1 MKHSSI
7 FFLLLMCGITA
18 CRDGDSESDAYGN
31 FEADV
36 TTISSE
42 GSGTLLAF
50 RVREG
55 RRLAGGEIAAVV
67 DTTQLV
73 LERSELQ
80 ARRRAA
86 QSRVDN
92 VLAQLDVMA
101 ERRQIALR
109 ERTRFENLFE
119 NDAAPRSQLDDVEDQ
134 ILVLDREMASV
145 RSQIATLRNEVDAF
159 DAQLARMAD
168 RIARHVVVNPFEGTV
183 LTTFVEPHEL
193 TSAGRP
199 LYTIADLDTLL
210 LKVYV
215 SGRQLP
221 NVPLGGA
228 VEVLVDAAGGG
239 LRAHPGTV
247 ARIASEA
254 EFTPRL
260 IQTREDRVDLVYA
273 VDVRVA
279 NADGTLKIGMPGEVR
294 FLGRADE
301 E

>member
-1 MKHSSI
+1 MKHASI
-7 FFLLLMCGITA
+7 FLVLLMCGMTA
-18 CRDGDSESDAYGN
+18 CRDSDPESDAYGN

-42 GSGTLLAF
+42 GTGILLAF
-50 RVREG
+50 RAREG
-55 RRLAGGEIAAVV
+55 QRLPGGEIAAIV
-67 DTTQLV
+67 DTTQLA
-73 LERSELQ
+73 LERSELR

-86 QSRVDN
+86 QSRIEN

-101 ERRQIALR
+101 ERRRIALR

-119 NDAAPRSQLDDVEDQ
+119 NDAAPRRQLEEVEDQ
-134 ILVLDREMASV
+134 VLVLDREMAAV
-145 RSQIATLRNEVDAF
+145 RSQIATLRNEVDAI

-168 RIARHVVVNPFEGTV
+168 RVERHVVVNPFDGTV
-183 LTTFVEPHEL
+183 LTTFVEPYEL

-199 LYTIADLDTLL
+199 LYTLADLDTLL
-210 LKVYV
+210 LKAYV

-221 NVPLGGA
+221 SVPLGGT
-228 VEVLVDAAGGG
+228 VEVLVDAADGG
-239 LRAHPGTV
+239 LRALPGTV
-247 ARIASEA
+247 AHVASEA

-294 FLGRADE
+294 FLDRSGER
-301 E
+301 